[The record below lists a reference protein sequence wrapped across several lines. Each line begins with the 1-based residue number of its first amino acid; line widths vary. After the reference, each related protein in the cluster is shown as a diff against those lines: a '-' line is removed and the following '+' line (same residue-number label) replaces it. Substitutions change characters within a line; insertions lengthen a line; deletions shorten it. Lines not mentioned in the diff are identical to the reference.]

1 MAVGSLAPS
10 VPCSSISADVAGT
23 SHDDKSAGSNGIGHP
38 SYLEKKGPELTENLS
53 FIQTQLTSAID
64 ELEAVRKRYEEASS
78 KTNGRRGKLCT
89 KCHMPGHNK
98 ARCLNPLCEDM
109 NSCGASE
116 RHPESK
122 NEIVEL
128 QRLIKDLQKKEAKAS
143 EELRSFKL
151 AKERSVNS
159 FFAVMRPRLRKQNK
173 GCFVDRFAL
182 DKDLKKIFN
191 NKVPVDT
198 SQDWQMPFLIEWH
211 RRALPS
217 LNGT

>member
-1 MAVGSLAPS
+1 MLSTSLRLFETDMKKHLAKLMVVG
-10 VPCSSISADVAGT
+10 
-23 SHDDKSAGSNGIGHP
+23 
-38 SYLEKKGPELTENLS
+38 EN
-53 FIQTQLTSAID
+53 
-64 ELEAVRKRYEEASS
+64 
-78 KTNGRRGKLCT
+78 CT

-98 ARCLNPLCEDM
+98 ARKLNSPCEDM

-116 RHPESK
+116 RHPENK

-151 AKERSVNS
+151 TKERSVNS
-159 FFAVMRPRLRKQNK
+159 FFAVMRLRLRKENE
-173 GCFVDRFAL
+173 GRYVNRFAL
-182 DKDLKKIFN
+182 DKDLILLKKIFN

-198 SQDWQMPFLIEWH
+198 LQNWQMPFLIERH

-217 LNGT
+217 LNGP